1 MHLESLQLGA
11 SSEIAGLTGQHRTR
25 SGGPLKSD
33 GQVQA
38 VLQRLCKGESPG
50 GPARLLVQGDR
61 RCGAAAPIS
70 EPAAAWEPLS
80 KFRARTREDGTAAE
94 MSTEGPPRHSLEEP
108 GRRAK
113 EAKNGKARKAAS
125 EGF

>member
-1 MHLESLQLGA
+1 MQ
-11 SSEIAGLTGQHRTR
+11 RR
-25 SGGPLKSD
+25 KSGGP
-33 GQVQA
+33 G
-38 VLQRLCKGESPG
+38 
-50 GPARLLVQGDR
+50 ARLLVQGDR
-61 RCGAAAPIS
+61 RCAAAPIS

-80 KFRARTREDGTAAE
+80 KSKFSARTREDEDGTAAE